1 MKIKIFLVGNNVPEK
16 IKLTGR
22 NSLVLFLLLL
32 LPVSGLAQQAVPGN
46 GRPLSQPVLSQSKN
60 RVMPAEDEAA
70 IKTSESTAA
79 GNETAAPQPPAQRTA
94 PRRVNQRPPSLTQPA
109 GAQPIAP
116 HSPVPPAGAPAQPSS
131 AAIPAGAPDSEIQPP
146 RSARGGFRPPM
157 DRSGVSL
164 NFDDADVYSVILT
177 VFNEILRVNYI
188 IDPRVTGR
196 VTFRSIAPV
205 PRDKVLPLMEVIL
218 RLNGVAVIEESGL
231 YRIIPIN
238 DLSREPAAITIGRN
252 ADNVALHGKALLQVV
267 PINYLSSSEVVKLL
281 APFASTNAVI
291 VDIPKINHIIIVD
304 TDVSVKRL
312 LQLINIFDSEQQRKK
327 GPQVFV
333 HHIQNGKAKDISS
346 ILQQIFDTARPQTDT
361 ASTPRSSAA
370 GKYDAQGSAAPQQPM
385 RMSSPGGAETIL
397 SDKVKIFSDDILNA
411 IVILGTPEDYEVIK
425 SAINKL
431 DIIPRQVLIEG
442 AIAQISLVDKM
453 SLGLAWSLKTNLFGL
468 DTVNIS
474 LNPTSLNL
482 DPKLANPDMSG
493 LSLVGIDAGGSVRAV
508 INALASLSRAKLLA
522 SPHILVSD
530 NREARIQVGQQV
542 PITTSETFGS
552 VTVAPQRT
560 IQYKDIGI
568 ILKVKPQ
575 INDSGL
581 VTLDISQEVSTFST
595 LKLYANETQIILN
608 KTEATTNLVVQDGQ
622 TVIIGGLIREDD
634 SKARTGIPLL
644 SKIPILGYLFGNT
657 DKDNTRTELVILLTP
672 HVIKTQKEAKA
683 ATDKQIGKMTD
694 ERIIQ
699 NLEKQL
705 GVKAPGN
712 EERGKWQDWL
722 YP

>member
-1 MKIKIFLVGNNVPEK
+1 MKIKMFLVGN
-16 IKLTGR
+16 
-22 NSLVLFLLLL
+22 SLSGKMNTLYKSVLIYFFLLLL
-32 LPVSGLAQQAVPGN
+32 PFSGLAELAPPANVGQPEPILTSPADDVP
-46 GRPLSQPVLSQSKN
+46 
-60 RVMPAEDEAA
+60 MPA
-70 IKTSESTAA
+70 
-79 GNETAAPQPPAQRTA
+79 GPQSLPAQKATG
-94 PRRVNQRPPSLTQPA
+94 PESNSLTPSPD
-109 GAQPIAP
+109 AQPMPRAGQTPAP
-116 HSPVPPAGAPAQPSS
+116 PTGAPVQKSSPLTPAGAPASNILPAP
-131 AAIPAGAPDSEIQPP
+131 AAAPAT
-146 RSARGGFRPPM
+146 RVRGFRPTS

-188 IDPRVTGR
+188 IDPRVAGR

-205 PRDKVLPLMEVIL
+205 PRDNVLPLMEVIL
-218 RLNGVAVIEESGL
+218 RLNGIAVVEESGL
-231 YRIIPIN
+231 YRIIPIS
-238 DLSREPAAITIGRN
+238 DLSREPAAINVGRS
-252 ADNVALHGKALLQVV
+252 AEGIVLKGKAVLQVV
-267 PINYLSSSEVVKLL
+267 PINYLSSTEVAKLL
-281 APFASTNAVI
+281 SPFASTNAVI
-291 VDIPKINHIIIVD
+291 VDIPKTNQIILVD

-333 HHIQNGKAKDISS
+333 HHIQNSKAKDITS
-346 ILQQIFDTARPQTDT
+346 ILQQIFNTAKQHSDAGPAAP
-361 ASTPRSSAA
+361 ASASRKYTSAP
-370 GKYDAQGSAAPQQPM
+370 DAQITPASQPSSV
-385 RMSSPGGAETIL
+385 RVSSPGSGESTV

-425 SAINKL
+425 SAIVKL

-468 DTVNIS
+468 DSVNIS
-474 LNPTSLNL
+474 LNPTSLNIDQTL
-482 DPKLANPDMSG
+482 PNVAASG

-552 VTVAPQRT
+552 GTVAPQRT

-581 VTLDISQEVSTFST
+581 VALEIAQEVSTFST
-595 LKLYANETQIILN
+595 IKLYANETQIILN

-622 TVIIGGLIREDD
+622 TIIIGGLIREDD
-634 SKARTGIPLL
+634 SKARTGIPFL
-644 SKIPILGYLFGNT
+644 SKIPLLGYLFGNT

-672 HVIKTQKEAKA
+672 HVIKSQQDAKA
-683 ATDKQIGKMTD
+683 ATDKQVGRMTD
-694 ERIIQ
+694 ERVIK
-699 NLEKQL
+699 NLERDL
-705 GVKAPGN
+705 GIKAPEN
-712 EERGKWQDWL
+712 EDRSKWQDWL

>member
-1 MKIKIFLVGNNVPEK
+1 M
-16 IKLTGR
+16 
-22 NSLVLFLLLL
+22 
-32 LPVSGLAQQAVPGN
+32 
-46 GRPLSQPVLSQSKN
+46 
-60 RVMPAEDEAA
+60 
-70 IKTSESTAA
+70 
-79 GNETAAPQPPAQRTA
+79 
-94 PRRVNQRPPSLTQPA
+94 
-109 GAQPIAP
+109 
-116 HSPVPPAGAPAQPSS
+116 
-131 AAIPAGAPDSEIQPP
+131 
-146 RSARGGFRPPM
+146 
-157 DRSGVSL
+157 

-196 VTFRSIAPV
+196 VTFRSITPV
-205 PRDKVLPLMEVIL
+205 PRENILPLMEVIL
-218 RLNGVAVIEESGL
+218 RLNGVAVVEENGL
-231 YRIIPIN
+231 YRIIPIS
-238 DLSREPAAITIGRN
+238 DLSREPAAIKVGRSTEGI
-252 ADNVALHGKALLQVV
+252 VSKGKAALQVV
-267 PINYLSSSEVVKLL
+267 PINYLTSTEVVKLL
-281 APFASTNAVI
+281 SPFASTNAVI
-291 VDIPKINHIIIVD
+291 VDIPKTNHIIVVD

-312 LQLINIFDSEQQRKK
+312 LQLINIFDSEQQKKK

-346 ILQQIFDTARPQTDT
+346 MLQQIFDTTKQQTDNSST
-361 ASTPRSSAA
+361 APSSASR
-370 GKYDAQGSAAPQQPM
+370 KYAQPHDAQSTAPAAPASV
-385 RMSSPGGAETIL
+385 RTVSSGGGEAVISEK
-397 SDKVKIFSDDILNA
+397 SKIFSDDILNA

-425 SAINKL
+425 SAIVKL

-442 AIAQISLVDKM
+442 AIAQIALVDKM
-453 SLGLAWSLKTNLFGL
+453 SLGLAWSLKTNMFGL
-468 DTVNIS
+468 DPVNIS

-482 DPKLANPDMSG
+482 DTKLVNPDMSG

-552 VTVAPQRT
+552 ATVAPQRT

-581 VTLDISQEVSTFST
+581 VTLDISQEVSTFTT

-622 TVIIGGLIREDD
+622 TIIIGGLIREDD
-634 SKARTGIPLL
+634 SKARTGIPIL

-672 HVIKTQKEAKA
+672 HVIKSQQEAKA
-683 ATDKQIGKMTD
+683 ATDKQVGRMTD
-694 ERIIQ
+694 ERVIK
-699 NLEKQL
+699 NLEKEL
-705 GVKAPGN
+705 GIKAPEN
-712 EERGKWQDWL
+712 EDRSKWQDWL